1 MNNLKLVLIGAGE
14 NITVNSNVL
23 FQGTV
28 PHDELVYY
36 LNAADFFILPT
47 LAEGCCNAIIE
58 AMACGLPIISS
69 NLPFNDD
76 ILSQNNSILIDPL
89 NITEIRLSINKL
101 LENPC
106 FLLKLG
112 ENSLLMSRNL
122 TITQRARNI
131 VEFMKE

>member
-1 MNNLKLVLIGAGE
+1 M
-14 NITVNSNVL
+14 
-23 FQGTV
+23 
-28 PHDELVYY
+28 
-36 LNAADFFILPT
+36 PT

>member
-23 FQGTV
+23 FQGIV

-69 NLPFNDD
+69 NLPFNND

-101 LENPC
+101 LENPS